1 MNKTNTDKLKLIT
14 DHDLDKLYGWIKSR
28 IQKLNVMLK
37 KTRDYDIIKDLE
49 SFQIEY
55 CYVKRELDARSAR
68 RRAHIEYLENFQ
80 RSKNRF

>member
-55 CYVKRELDARSAR
+55 CYVKRELDTRSAR